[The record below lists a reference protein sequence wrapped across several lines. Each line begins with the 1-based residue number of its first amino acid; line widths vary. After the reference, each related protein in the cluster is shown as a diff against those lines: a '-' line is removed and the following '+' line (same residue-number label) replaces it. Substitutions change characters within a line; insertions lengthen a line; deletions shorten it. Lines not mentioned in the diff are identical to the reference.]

1 MSPEFKETTDSY
13 ETFFNGYCKFM
24 EEYNNFGKIIIILR
38 FSDMSFVKSVL
49 AGKNLT
55 ILLQKSL

>member
-13 ETFFNGYCKFM
+13 EAFFNGYCKFM
-24 EEYNNFGKIIIILR
+24 EEYNNSGKIIIILR
-38 FSDMSFVKSVL
+38 FSDMSFAKSVL

>member
-1 MSPEFKETTDSY
+1 
-13 ETFFNGYCKFM
+13 M
-24 EEYNNFGKIIIILR
+24 EEYNNSGKIIIILR
-38 FSDMSFVKSVL
+38 FSDMSFAKSVL